1 MTSVRLMALDS
12 EDLDVLAA
20 HMQDAV
26 LKEGDLQYDA
36 KARQFA
42 LVANRFVWEEAEGR
56 RQRSFE
62 RRRAAMHFDRVLSVR
77 SRGIRRND
85 PEQVLS
91 LLTVQFL
98 AEEGMDAPSG
108 VIELMCHPG
117 YRPEAV
123 RSGYSAQ
130 REVELDTF
138 LHPGARK
145 ALERAGVAPA
155 DFRVLTATP

>member
-108 VIELMCHPG
+108 VIELIFA
-117 YRPEAV
+117 EDVSV
-123 RSGYSAQ
+123 RL
-130 REVELDTF
+130 EVECIEVQLADLGPAWETRRRPK
-138 LHPGARK
+138 HP
-145 ALERAGVAPA
+145 ER
-155 DFRVLTATP
+155 L

>member
-26 LKEGDLQYDA
+26 LKEGDLQYDT

-108 VIELMCHPG
+108 VIELIFA
-117 YRPEAV
+117 EDVSV
-123 RSGYSAQ
+123 RL
-130 REVELDTF
+130 EVECIEVQLADLGPAWETRRRPK
-138 LHPGARK
+138 HP
-145 ALERAGVAPA
+145 ER
-155 DFRVLTATP
+155 L

>member
-26 LKEGDLQYDA
+26 LKEADLQYDA

-108 VIELMCHPG
+108 VIELIFA
-117 YRPEAV
+117 EDVSV
-123 RSGYSAQ
+123 RL
-130 REVELDTF
+130 EVECIEVQLADLGPAWETRRRPK
-138 LHPGARK
+138 HP
-145 ALERAGVAPA
+145 ER
-155 DFRVLTATP
+155 L

>member
-26 LKEGDLQYDA
+26 LKEADLQYDA

-62 RRRAAMHFDRVLSVR
+62 RRRAALHFDRVLSVR

-108 VIELMCHPG
+108 VIELIFA
-117 YRPEAV
+117 EDVSV
-123 RSGYSAQ
+123 RL
-130 REVELDTF
+130 EVECIEVQLADLGPAWETRRRPK
-138 LHPGARK
+138 HP
-145 ALERAGVAPA
+145 ER
-155 DFRVLTATP
+155 L

>member
-26 LKEGDLQYDA
+26 LKESDLQYDA

-62 RRRAAMHFDRVLSVR
+62 RRRAALHFDRVLSVR

-108 VIELMCHPG
+108 VIELIFA
-117 YRPEAV
+117 EDVSV
-123 RSGYSAQ
+123 RL
-130 REVELDTF
+130 EVECIEVQLADLGPAWETRRRPK
-138 LHPGARK
+138 HP
-145 ALERAGVAPA
+145 ER
-155 DFRVLTATP
+155 L

>member
-62 RRRAAMHFDRVLSVR
+62 RRRAALHFDRVLSVR

-108 VIELMCHPG
+108 VIELIFA
-117 YRPEAV
+117 EDVSV
-123 RSGYSAQ
+123 RL
-130 REVELDTF
+130 EVECIEVQLADLGPAWETRRRPK
-138 LHPGARK
+138 HP
-145 ALERAGVAPA
+145 ER
-155 DFRVLTATP
+155 L